1 MSDFEEQLKLLSPE
15 EQQVTR
21 MLVEVSQALYG
32 AAEAQLLEG
41 LSQTEGR
48 LRDGIDA
55 LIMVCSVARA
65 IQSLTFGRAQL
76 GPASEKESALLIGS
90 ILTIGGVMG
99 NGLIPVSTD
108 FPFSAEE
115 MVVATSQHI
124 NAGADA
130 FFNAVAEAIKRL
142 GPVMME
148 LARYFASVYGE
159 EYAAFAR
166 WVMDDV
172 GLIH

>member
-1 MSDFEEQLKLLSPE
+1 MSVLDEQMKGLSPE
-15 EQQVTR
+15 EQQVTHR
-21 MLVEVSQALYG
+21 LVEVSQALYG
-32 AAEAQLLEG
+32 AAEAQLLEA

-48 LRDGIDA
+48 LRDGFEA
-55 LIMVCSVARA
+55 LVMVCSVARA

-76 GPASEKESALLIGS
+76 GPASEKDGALLIAS

-130 FFNAVAEAIKRL
+130 FFSAVAEAIERL
-142 GPVMME
+142 GPVMIE
-148 LARYFASVYGE
+148 LALYFASVYGE

-166 WVMDDV
+166 WAMDDV
-172 GLIH
+172 GPID

>member
-1 MSDFEEQLKLLSPE
+1 MSDFEEQMKSLSPE
-15 EQQVTR
+15 EQKLTR
-21 MLVEVSQALYG
+21 MLVEVSQALYSE
-32 AAEAQLLEG
+32 AEAQLLEDFRH
-41 LSQTEGR
+41 TDGR
-48 LRDGIDA
+48 PRDGFDA
-55 LIMVCSVARA
+55 LVMVCSLARA

-76 GPASEKESALLIGS
+76 GPASEKDGALLIAS

-115 MVVATSQHI
+115 MVVAISQHI
-124 NAGADA
+124 NAGADT
-130 FFNAVAEAIKRL
+130 FFSAVAEAIERL

-148 LARYFASVYGE
+148 LALYFASVYGE

-166 WVMDDV
+166 WAMDDV
-172 GLIH
+172 GPID